1 MTASVAQVRR
11 WTRSEFRKMASAGI
25 IHPEDRLELIEGE
38 IVEMTP
44 QSSLHSTAVRKAE
57 EALRVVFS
65 EGYDVRAQ
73 LPLALGSLSE
83 PEPDVAVVPGRIED
97 YRDAHP
103 TTAAL
108 VVEVADSSLAHD
120 QQVKAKLYASSDIPE
135 YWIFNLVDNC
145 VEVHRDPV
153 QGTYRSRIVR
163 GRQDSLT
170 PLATPEASIPV
181 SGLLP

>member
-1 MTASVAQVRR
+1 MTASVAQARR
-11 WTRSEFRKMASAGI
+11 WTRSEFRKMATAGI

-65 EGYDVRAQ
+65 SGYDVRAQ

-83 PEPDVAVVPGRIED
+83 PEPDVAVVAGRIDD

-103 TTAAL
+103 TTAVL

-120 QQVKAKLYASSDIPE
+120 QQLKAKLYASSDISE
-135 YWIFNLVDNC
+135 YWIVNLVDNC
-145 VEVHRDPV
+145 LEVHRDPV
-153 QGTYRSRIVR
+153 QGAYRSRSAY
-163 GRQDSLT
+163 GQEDSLT
-170 PLATPEASIPV
+170 PVAKPEASIPI
-181 SGLLP
+181 SALLP